1 MEAERMKAQGNKN
14 PMVVDSD
21 YVWSLYA
28 CKNRCNQNK
37 ACSAFSFDGTECWN
51 VLPKPPP
58 EVEKINFDDT
68 FE

>member
-1 MEAERMKAQGNKN
+1 
-14 PMVVDSD
+14 MVVDSD